1 MAASTPQ
8 ITASFGAPIKQYPG
22 QVQVTRAVKVQAPGK
37 HFSGLTPAEQKVDY
51 WVTAVEYRERY
62 QFERHNKA
70 WGSAHTGPGIRFVS
84 DSDAIDDADNKGF
97 WTTLSLFNR
106 WRDQTY
112 QSDRE
117 AEKQYLDQLPA
128 APAARAPAAEKAPQ
142 GAPVK
147 DHFTLLAAGTHTVGG
162 TGKMAGQTLKCTF
175 WACKKE
181 SCARGLQKPIKQIG
195 SATGDLF
202 SHLDSCQP
210 ALALRLRAASPH
222 SRVRIGDDGED
233 SQKIWGRDSKASRL
247 C

>member
-22 QVQVTRAVKVQAPGK
+22 EVQVTRAVKVKAPGK

-62 QFERHNKA
+62 PFERHNKA
-70 WGSAHTGPGIRFVS
+70 WGAAHTGPGIRFVS
-84 DSDAIDDADNKGF
+84 DTDAIDDPDNKGF

-142 GAPVK
+142 SAPVK
-147 DHFTLLAAGTHTVGG
+147 DHFTLQATGTHTG
-162 TGKMAGQTLKCTF
+162 
-175 WACKKE
+175 WAAPAE
-181 SCARGLQKPIKQIG
+181 WPARRS
-195 SATGDLF
+195 SAPSGRAT
-202 SHLDSCQP
+202 
-210 ALALRLRAASPH
+210 RRAA
-222 SRVRIGDDGED
+222 RV
-233 SQKIWGRDSKASRL
+233 ASRSPSSRSAQAQATSSRTSTRASL
-247 C
+247 HSP